1 MQVSS
6 VYRCVLDFLYA
17 KGQMSASCVTSRE
30 CIANR
35 WLQVLLLRLRLESR
49 KSPGRRC
56 LRRSRLVLP
65 LWLTCEEPYNTRGW
79 AAATGIVL
87 AFSVLPLFY
96 ALSGLRQV
104 RKLRTL
110 SVSPSTHQN
119 GTFSV
124 SEMRSLTDVPS
135 KTIVFKER
143 DFPELVAL
151 PRPRKPKMTWKGRCY
166 FVFALVVVGLYTVHV
181 LPTT

>member
-6 VYRCVLDFLYA
+6 IYRCVLDFLYA

-65 LWLTCEEPYNTRGW
+65 LWLTCEEPYRRVGSSDGHC
-79 AAATGIVL
+79 ARILGFASFLRIVWITP
-87 AFSVLPLFY
+87 SP
-96 ALSGLRQV
+96 QV
-104 RKLRTL
+104 ENFVGFTL
-110 SVSPSTHQN
+110 HSPERN
-119 GTFSV
+119 
-124 SEMRSLTDVPS
+124 
-135 KTIVFKER
+135 VFGFR
-143 DFPELVAL
+143 DAVADGC
-151 PRPRKPKMTWKGRCY
+151 PIEDNCI
-166 FVFALVVVGLYTVHV
+166 
-181 LPTT
+181 